1 MRKINLF
8 FRHFRN
14 DRLFSLINIFGF
26 AIGFSACLLISMFVV
41 DEYGYDKYNKNF
53 KNIYRIVCDI
63 HINGNNYF
71 YLGGRLRGRFFS
83 RQAFVIGGTRLETKV
98 TSPSDKHYYH
108 KYTII
113 NKSLLKIISIATFI
127 DNWF

>member
-8 FRHFRN
+8 FRHFRK
-14 DRLFSLINIFGF
+14 DRLFSLINIFGV

-71 YLGGRLRGRFFS
+71 YLGGTAQGTIFFPAGFCDW
-83 RQAFVIGGTRLETKV
+83 R
-98 TSPSDKHYYH
+98 D
-108 KYTII
+108 
-113 NKSLLKIISIATFI
+113 
-127 DNWF
+127 